1 LSAILWREQ
10 LTGGRTGEFQM
21 HGWMPDW
28 QLMLAWAA
36 VAAIAWTINFFPI
49 ARLLEALAD

>member
-36 VAAIAWTINFFPI
+36 VTAIGWTIYFFPI